1 MCAILT
7 LALEYPLGT
16 DAIGCDLFAM
26 FLHRIR
32 MSLYIGLITAVI
44 SMAVGMP
51 IGVISG
57 IRGGS
62 FLDEVLMGITNL
74 VLAVPSWLVAI
85 LFAAMVPIEQRGP
98 EFMGLILGLFS
109 WPWFAR
115 AIRAQFYSLGEREF
129 VYLSRMAGYS
139 DSRIAFEDL
148 LPNIGSF
155 VVSSFASFMATGIGG
170 EAGLA
175 VIGVGITRHVSL
187 GMMLYWAGTY
197 QAYIRGA
204 WWYFLPA
211 GITIVLLMVSLQL
224 IALGLEAFFNPRLRE
239 G

>member
-1 MCAILT
+1 LCAILT
-7 LALEYPLGT
+7 LALEYPLDT

-26 FLHRIR
+26 FLHGIR

-115 AIRAQFYSLGEREF
+115 AIRAQF
-129 VYLSRMAGYS
+129 
-139 DSRIAFEDL
+139 
-148 LPNIGSF
+148 
-155 VVSSFASFMATGIGG
+155 
-170 EAGLA
+170 
-175 VIGVGITRHVSL
+175 
-187 GMMLYWAGTY
+187 
-197 QAYIRGA
+197 
-204 WWYFLPA
+204 
-211 GITIVLLMVSLQL
+211 
-224 IALGLEAFFNPRLRE
+224 
-239 G
+239 